1 MVVLPRRSRFV
12 LNRSE
17 NRGRVVGFRALSIA
31 MLLWCRAGALAGQ
44 SPASP
49 VIDVTVFDHSSQ
61 AVPGAR
67 VQLKVGQEVVATA
80 ETDEKGRARFTR
92 ITPARYA
99 VVATKEGFE
108 PAQKAGLDLAPDGSL
123 SIGLTLV
130 PLTQRESIDVRDTAA
145 AVEVGS
151 SAPTQLAGQSAKELP
166 NRPATVADAL
176 PMLPGVVREPGGGL
190 MISAGGEQRSA
201 MIVNSADVTDPA
213 TGQFGLTIP
222 IDSVETLNVFQT
234 PYLSEYGRFTAG
246 LVSVETRRGGDKWK
260 WELNDPLPEFRIRSY
275 HMRGLKDT
283 TPRLNFEGPIVPHR
297 LYLVEGFEYEIRK
310 TAVYTLPFPEN
321 QKLEQGINS
330 FTQFDWIVSDK
341 HLVTATVH
349 AAPQHLGH
357 VNMDYFNPLPTTPD
371 ASTHSYTGT
380 VSDRLTLFGGLLEST
395 FSTMRFDVGV
405 WAEGDQDLTITP
417 MGNRGNYFA
426 NKTRDASRYSG
437 ASIYSFASL
446 AGWGAH
452 SLKIGS
458 YLAGSSDHGQ
468 LNENPVDILGSM
480 GQWIERIDFPRS
492 HTFQISDIEYS
503 FYGQDH
509 WVVTPRLALDLGVRT
524 ESQQVSGASRVAPR
538 GGVAWSPFAHA
549 GTLVQAGYG
558 LFFDRVPLNVYCFNK
573 YPDQNITMYGAD
585 GQVSSGPFLYLNTL
599 GQVRVKHPFVFQRPQ
614 DGNFSP
620 ESAIWS
626 LQIEQPLTPF
636 LKLRVGYLQNYSQ
649 GLVIL
654 NSVAPDPDTNNGAYL
669 LSGVGQSRYRQL
681 EVTARMRLKG
691 EGRQLFFSYVRSRA
705 RGDLN
710 DFSNYLGTFPIPII
724 RGNQFGNLP
733 ADLPNRLLAW
743 GMVQLPWKFRIAPV
757 VEYRNGFPYF
767 VTDAAQNY
775 AGVPNQHRFP
785 NFLSLDSRIS
795 KDIQVNPKYAVRLS
809 VSSFNLTNH
818 FNPEALHTNVAD
830 PAFGFF
836 FGHRGRRFTADFD
849 VLF

>member
-1 MVVLPRRSRFV
+1 
-12 LNRSE
+12 
-17 NRGRVVGFRALSIA
+17 
-31 MLLWCRAGALAGQ
+31 MLLWCRAGALTGQ
-44 SPASP
+44 SPAAP
-49 VIDVTVFDHSSQ
+49 VIDVTVFDQSSQ

-321 QKLEQGINS
+321 QKLEEGINS

-724 RGNQFGNLP
+724 RGDQFGNLP

-743 GMVQLPWKFRIAPV
+743 GLVQLPWKFRIAPV

-775 AGVPNQHRFP
+775 VGVPNQHRFP

-818 FNPEALHTNVAD
+818 FNPEALHANVAD

>member
-1 MVVLPRRSRFV
+1 MI
-12 LNRSE
+12 
-17 NRGRVVGFRALSIA
+17 GFRALCIA
-31 MLLWCRAGALAGQ
+31 MLLWCHASVLAGQ

-49 VIDVTVFDHSSQ
+49 AIDVTVLDQTSQ

-67 VQLKVGQEVVATA
+67 IQLKVDQQVVASA
-80 ETDEKGRARFTR
+80 ETDEKGHARFTR
-92 ITPARYA
+92 LTPARYTILA
-99 VVATKEGFE
+99 GKEGFE
-108 PAQKAGLDLAPDGSL
+108 PAQRAGLDLAPEGSL
-123 SIGLTLV
+123 SIALTLL
-130 PLTQRESIDVRDTAA
+130 PLTQRESIDVKDTAA
-145 AVEVGS
+145 AVEVGA
-151 SAPTQLAGQSAKELP
+151 SAPSQLGGQAAKELP
-166 NRPATVADAL
+166 NRPSTVADAL

-190 MISAGGEQRSA
+190 MISASGEQRSA
-201 MIVNSADVTDPA
+201 LIVNSADVTDPA

-222 IDSVETLNVFQT
+222 IDSVETMNVYQT

-246 LVSVETRRGGDKWK
+246 LVSVETHRGGDKWK
-260 WELNDPLPEFRIRSY
+260 WELNDPFPDFRIRSY
-275 HMRGLKDT
+275 HMRGVKDA
-283 TPRLNFEGPIVPHR
+283 TPRVNFEGPIIPHK
-297 LYLVEGFEYEIRK
+297 LYLSEGFEYETRK
-310 TAVYTLPFPEN
+310 TEVYTLPFPDN
-321 QKLEQGINS
+321 QKLEEGLNS

-341 HLVTATVH
+341 HLVTATFH
-349 AAPQHLGH
+349 AAPQRLGH

-380 VSDRLTLFGGLLEST
+380 VADRLTLFGGLLEST
-395 FSTMRFDVGV
+395 FSAMRFDVGV
-405 WAEGDQDLTITP
+405 WAEGGQDLTITP
-417 MGNRGNYFA
+417 MGNHGNYFA
-426 NKTRDASRYSG
+426 NNTREASRSSG
-437 ASIYSFASL
+437 GSSYSFASL

-452 SLKIGS
+452 NLKIGS
-458 YLAGSSDHGQ
+458 YFAGSSENGQ

-480 GQWIERIDFPRS
+480 GQRFERIDFPRS
-492 HTFQISDIEYS
+492 HTFQISDVEFS

-509 WVVTPRLALDLGVRT
+509 WVVSPRLALDFGVRT
-524 ESQQVSGASRVAPR
+524 DSQDVSEAFRVAPR
-538 GGVAWSPFAHA
+538 AGVAWSPFART

-573 YPDQNITMYGAD
+573 YPDQSITLYGAD
-585 GQVSSGPFLYLNTL
+585 GEVSAGPFLYLNTL
-599 GQVRVKHPFVFQRPQ
+599 GQARVQHPFVIQGPQ

-626 LQIEQPLTPF
+626 LQVEQPLTPS

-649 GLVIL
+649 GLVTM
-654 NSVAPDPDTNNGAYL
+654 NSVAPDLATNTGAYL

-691 EGRQLFFSYVRSRA
+691 EGRQLFFSYVHSRA

-775 AGVPNQHRFP
+775 VGVPNQNRFP
-785 NFLSLDSRIS
+785 HFLSLDSRIS

-818 FNPEALHTNVAD
+818 FNPEALHSNVAD
-830 PAFGFF
+830 PAFGYF

>member
-1 MVVLPRRSRFV
+1 
-12 LNRSE
+12 
-17 NRGRVVGFRALSIA
+17 
-31 MLLWCRAGALAGQ
+31 MLLLGQAVLTGQ

-49 VIDVTVFDHSSQ
+49 VIEVTVLDQTSQ

-67 VQLKVGQEVVATA
+67 IQLKIDQQVVASA
-80 ETDEKGRARFTR
+80 ETDEKGRARFTQL
-92 ITPARYA
+92 TPARYTILA
-99 VVATKEGFE
+99 AKEGFE
-108 PAQKAGLDLAPDGSL
+108 PAQKAGLDLASDGSL
-123 SIGLTLV
+123 SIGLTLL
-130 PLTQRESIDVRDTAA
+130 PRTQRESIDVRDTAA
-145 AVEVGS
+145 AVEVGA
-151 SAPTQLAGQSAKELP
+151 SAPSQLAVQSAKELP

-190 MISAGGEQRSA
+190 MISASGEQRSA

-222 IDSVETLNVFQT
+222 IDSVETLNVYQT

-260 WELNDPLPEFRIRSY
+260 WELNDPFPDFRIRSY
-275 HMRGLKDT
+275 HMRGLKDA
-283 TPRLNFEGPIVPHR
+283 TPRLNFEGPIIPRR
-297 LYLVEGFEYEIRK
+297 LYLSEGFEYETRK
-310 TAVYTLPFPEN
+310 TEVYTLPFPLN
-321 QKLEQGINS
+321 QKLEEGINS

-341 HLVTATVH
+341 HLVTATAHV
-349 AAPQHLGH
+349 APQRLGH

-380 VSDRLTLFGGLLEST
+380 VADRLTLFGGLLEST
-395 FSTMRFDVGV
+395 FSAMRFDVGV
-405 WAEGDQDLTITP
+405 WGEGDQDLTVTP
-417 MGNRGNYFA
+417 MGNRGSYFA

-437 ASIYSFASL
+437 AVSYSFASL
-446 AGWGAH
+446 SGWGSH
-452 SLKIGS
+452 NLKIGS
-458 YLAGSSDHGQ
+458 YFAGSSEDGQ
-468 LNENPVDILGSM
+468 LDERPVDILGPTE
-480 GQWIERIDFPRS
+480 QWIERIDFPRS
-492 HTFQISDIEYS
+492 HTFQISDVEYS

-509 WVVTPRLALDLGVRT
+509 WVVSPRLALDLGERI
-524 ESQQVSGASRVAPR
+524 ESQRVSGAVRMAPR
-538 GGVAWSPFAHA
+538 AGIAWTPFAHT

-573 YPDQNITMYGAD
+573 YPDQDITLYGAD
-585 GQVSSGPFLYLNTL
+585 GQVSAGPFLYLNTL
-599 GQVRVKHPFVFQRPQ
+599 GQVKVKHPFVFQSPQ

-626 LQIEQPLTPF
+626 LQVEQPLSRF
-636 LKLRVGYLQNYSQ
+636 LKLRVGYLQNDSQ
-649 GLVIL
+649 GLVIM
-654 NSVAPDPDTNNGAYL
+654 NPVAPDPDTNTGAYL

-691 EGRQLFFSYVRSRA
+691 EGRQLFFSYVHSRG

-724 RGNQFGNLP
+724 RDNQFGNLP

-743 GMVQLPWKFRIAPV
+743 GMVQLPKKFRIAPV
-757 VEYRNGFPYF
+757 VEYRSGFPYF
-767 VTDAAQNY
+767 ATDAAQNY
-775 AGVPNQHRFP
+775 VGVPNQSRFP
-785 NFLSLDSRIS
+785 HFFSLDSRIS

-818 FNPEALHTNVAD
+818 FNPEALHSNVAD
-830 PAFGFF
+830 PAFGYF